1 MLGTQIPPGV
11 QGQRAPLPPTASHP
25 DPGRSYLRGRRAVLG
40 LRAPAALSP
49 QRQPRPACPARP
61 AAAPAAPERR
71 SAPSAGEPA
80 GPADSSGIGGL
91 TGEGAGQA
99 ERPRSPDVPPARR
112 LGAPLCADP
121 LPGLPVRW
129 GDPARGSGKAAGR
142 TSQGDGLHMQS
153 RRFASSPVGEEVRAT
168 APHPHPELEGRLW
181 SSDAV
186 PGNWKPLGAELSR
199 SPSGGCGKGP
209 RDPWRSVGPGG
220 VGSLHQKGP

>member
-1 MLGTQIPPGV
+1 MVKRI
-11 QGQRAPLPPTASHP
+11 
-25 DPGRSYLRGRRAVLG
+25 
-40 LRAPAALSP
+40 
-49 QRQPRPACPARP
+49 
-61 AAAPAAPERR
+61 
-71 SAPSAGEPA
+71 
-80 GPADSSGIGGL
+80 
-91 TGEGAGQA
+91 
-99 ERPRSPDVPPARR
+99 
-112 LGAPLCADP
+112 DP